1 LVFVPRGAGVGAPLA
16 APLSQ
21 TQHPGSV
28 SSLGWAQGRA
38 DVLTDLIARKDL
50 PLGAFLL
57 ALVIA
62 FGFGAGHALSPGH
75 GKTVVA
81 AYLVGSRGT
90 PAHAALLGVTV
101 TVSHT
106 IGVFLLG
113 LVVLFASDYILPEKL
128 YPWLGFSSGF
138 LIAILGL

>member
-1 LVFVPRGAGVGAPLA
+1 
-16 APLSQ
+16 
-21 TQHPGSV
+21 
-28 SSLGWAQGRA
+28 
-38 DVLTDLIARKDL
+38 
-50 PLGAFLL
+50 LGAFLL

-138 LIAILGL
+138 LIAVLGIVLFVQRRRAFGQGSGVGGM